1 MFLRYHFNRGGGLER
16 DTEQTMTIFSAS
28 CASMMN
34 VLLLECGWN
43 VRLDAEEPRL
53 DSFEGKG

>member
-1 MFLRYHFNRGGGLER
+1 MFLRYHFNRGGGLES

-34 VLLLECGWN
+34 VLLLECEWN
-43 VRLDAEEPRL
+43 VLLDEEKPRL